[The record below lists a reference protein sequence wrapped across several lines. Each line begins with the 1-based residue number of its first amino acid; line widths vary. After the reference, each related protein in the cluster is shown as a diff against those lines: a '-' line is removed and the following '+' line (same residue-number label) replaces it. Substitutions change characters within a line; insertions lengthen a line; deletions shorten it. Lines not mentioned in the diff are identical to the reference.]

1 MNIVK
6 DLRIRAGMQ
15 QKELAL
21 LVGVSR
27 PTVSEWESGKKNPS
41 GERLRKLTEIFGV
54 DAGTIL
60 GYEMPE
66 ILIRNQV
73 SFRGLPQNTTEEK
86 PKTEEA
92 RFISG
97 GVDLMPP
104 EERAKAKII
113 MTTLFGEYFKERK
126 EDDTE
131 L

>member
-66 ILIRNQV
+66 ILIRNSAV
-73 SFRGLPQNTTEEK
+73 SFRGSVPKESQDHT

-92 RFISG
+92 IFISG
-97 GVDLMPP
+97 GVDAMPP
-104 EERAKAKII
+104 EERAKAKTI
-113 MTTLFGEYFKERK
+113 MTTLFGEYFKG
-126 EDDTE
+126 
-131 L
+131 